1 MLMLAQGRGRRRVLP
16 YVRLSGFQNPGN
28 SWLVEVT
35 ILGFGQSGIEI
46 KEPMNTEF
54 PLRLEAGIQVHT
66 EKEYGIRRAECA
78 CWLRGGVG
86 RAVSQK
92 R

>member
-1 MLMLAQGRGRRRVLP
+1 MP

-28 SWLVEVT
+28 SWFVKVT

-66 EKEYGIRRAECA
+66 EKE
-78 CWLRGGVG
+78 
-86 RAVSQK
+86 
-92 R
+92 